1 MNVSPRTEKVTLAQI
16 LECVISLSWCT
27 HSSEIIPKEK
37 LGTEPSQ
44 TGIAPWA
51 QCGHQHW

>member
-1 MNVSPRTEKVTLAQI
+1 MNVSPRIEKVTLAQI